1 MLLKIAASSLSL
13 SRPMRN
19 KALYCAARGS
29 SKTIDDLN
37 GLEMEER
44 LCAGSQLDVRG
55 VNSSPVHVPEPL
67 SILLHC
73 PAGTLPYGN
82 PMGNHHPKWQSASKR
97 SHGCQKCELT
107 MERVRERKPSAREE
121 ERWKG

>member
-37 GLEMEER
+37 GLEMEE
-44 LCAGSQLDVRG
+44 LADGSQLDIRD
-55 VNSSPVHVPEPL
+55 VNSSPAGSR
-67 SILLHC
+67 SI
-73 PAGTLPYGN
+73 AT
-82 PMGNHHPKWQSASKR
+82 
-97 SHGCQKCELT
+97 
-107 MERVRERKPSAREE
+107 
-121 ERWKG
+121 

>member
-37 GLEMEER
+37 GLEMEE
-44 LCAGSQLDVRG
+44 GF
-55 VNSSPVHVPEPL
+55 VPAL
-67 SILLHC
+67 
-73 PAGTLPYGN
+73 N
-82 PMGNHHPKWQSASKR
+82 
-97 SHGCQKCELT
+97 
-107 MERVRERKPSAREE
+107 
-121 ERWKG
+121 